1 MPEFFPAI
9 FFWRCFRTRFPSES
23 RWLDIASETISML
36 KGTPERLQKSSE
48 RYVSRCLNSLAIPS
62 DELDG
67 CLTMKNGLSDQIS
80 SICLKIPLDLVFV
93 RKLNWSLLDP
103 PPPSHED
110 SENNVRVSGGLCFAG
125 TVLAVLAGLYIFKQA
140 VKGTITSIFS
150 QMRSDVTKI
159 ANSAWEISVCRMITH
174 SETVLLLVTC
184 YVRYFDTCYLA
195 YLRFL
200 KRLDAVTKRTKEI
213 DGVMFQVMEEYNLV
227 VE

>member
-1 MPEFFPAI
+1 MI
-9 FFWRCFRTRFPSES
+9 FFGGCFRTRFPSES

-110 SENNVRVSGGLCFAG
+110 SENNVRVSG
-125 TVLAVLAGLYIFKQA
+125 VSLAEP
-140 VKGTITSIFS
+140 SEP
-150 QMRSDVTKI
+150 DVTKI
-159 ANSAWEISVCRMITH
+159 RILRGKSSFCAQFDGFLRCFD
-174 SETVLLLVTC
+174 VLMVWNELRYHFEDVLV
-184 YVRYFDTCYLA
+184 DLEA
-195 YLRFL
+195 QNAL
-200 KRLDAVTKRTKEI
+200 KSILKFWK
-213 DGVMFQVMEEYNLV
+213 FWFW
-227 VE
+227 